1 MTRVICRVAACVFWE
16 QGICTAE
23 EIEYEP
29 DEGCLTFQDAVDLEL
44 AGEEE
49 EEDLDWEVSGVRV
62 LVSGEGWGGDD
73 WEEEEDQ
80 DEDDLL

>member
-1 MTRVICRVAACVFWE
+1 
-16 QGICTAE
+16 
-23 EIEYEP
+23 
-29 DEGCLTFQDAVDLEL
+29 VDLEL

-73 WEEEEDQ
+73 WQEDQ
-80 DEDDLL
+80 DEDDSL